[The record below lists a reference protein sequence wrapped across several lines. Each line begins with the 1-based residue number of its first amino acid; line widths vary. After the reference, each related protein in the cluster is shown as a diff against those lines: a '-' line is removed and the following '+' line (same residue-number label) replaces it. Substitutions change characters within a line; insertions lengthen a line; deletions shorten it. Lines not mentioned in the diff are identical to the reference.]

1 MGQQQLLL
9 LVLATVIVGLAAVA
23 GIQAFDENR
32 QQAAQDAIVQRAA
45 DIGTDVLS
53 VVTRPS
59 SMGGMEPTTDKGE
72 EILRRAGYET
82 GKGVDTSADPRDCKS
97 GPEYTTSV
105 PGAGSCSECRV
116 MTSSSSTTV
125 NGVKVEAEQV
135 GVWCR
140 APKAERDVVVVVDP
154 ASDAS
159 DPLKTEFAVSTL
171 GE

>member
-9 LVLATVIVGLAAVA
+9 LVLATVIVGLATVA

-59 SMGGMEPTTDKGE
+59 TMGGMEATTDKGE

-82 GKGVDTSADPRDCKS
+82 GKGVDTSADPRDCES
-97 GPEYTTSV
+97 GPDYTTSV

-116 MTSSSSTTV
+116 MANSSSTTV
-125 NGVKVEAEQV
+125 NGVDLEADQI

-140 APKAERDVVVVVDP
+140 APKAEEDVVIVVDP
-154 ASDAS
+154 TPDAS
-159 DPLKTEFAVSTL
+159 EPVKTEFATSTL